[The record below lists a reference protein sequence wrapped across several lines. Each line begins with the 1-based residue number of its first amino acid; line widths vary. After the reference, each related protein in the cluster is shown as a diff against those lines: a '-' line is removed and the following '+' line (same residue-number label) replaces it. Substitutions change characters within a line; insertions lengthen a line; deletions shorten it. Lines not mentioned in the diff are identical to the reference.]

1 MTKTKLLRAAL
12 AGTAL
17 TLMAGM
23 INARC
28 SFSGSAHS
36 GWGEALGRGVTG

>member
-23 INARC
+23 AQAE
-28 SFSGSAHS
+28 GSA
-36 GWGEALGRGVTG
+36 